1 MHYAYIDEAWSQPYH
16 RSAAAATAAAKTD
29 VPDAPPSVKQPRPT
43 MDRSPQDIDRNAV
56 HNIAAYLDSLYKTYG
71 FNKIAGLLPE
81 TFVGQMK
88 ERFVD
93 ARPSPGPTN
102 SAPTRRIT
110 IDIDLDSLLTFA
122 LSAIL
127 VFVFYDALSSAVGGR

>member
-16 RSAAAATAAAKTD
+16 RATTATTAKTD

-71 FNKIAGLLPE
+71 FNKIVGLLPE

-93 ARPSPGPTN
+93 SSQTPTP
-102 SAPTRRIT
+102 AQRRKIT
-110 IDIDLDSLLTFA
+110 IDIDIDTFLAFA

-127 VFVFYDALSSAVGGR
+127 VFVFYDALSKAFSGR

>member
-16 RSAAAATAAAKTD
+16 RATSTD

-71 FNKIAGLLPE
+71 FNKIVGLLPE

-93 ARPSPGPTN
+93 SQPSPSPPT
-102 SAPTRRIT
+102 AQRRKFT
-110 IDIDLDSLLTFA
+110 IDIDIDSFLAFA

-127 VFVFYDALSSAVGGR
+127 VFVFYDALTIAVGGR

>member
-16 RSAAAATAAAKTD
+16 RSAAAATAKND

-93 ARPSPGPTN
+93 ARPSPGPMSSSST
-102 SAPTRRIT
+102 TRRIT
-110 IDIDLDSLLTFA
+110 VDIDLDSLLTFA

>member
-16 RSAAAATAAAKTD
+16 RAAAAAAKTD

-93 ARPSPGPTN
+93 ARPSPGP
-102 SAPTRRIT
+102 ARRIT
-110 IDIDLDSLLTFA
+110 VDIDLDSLLTFA